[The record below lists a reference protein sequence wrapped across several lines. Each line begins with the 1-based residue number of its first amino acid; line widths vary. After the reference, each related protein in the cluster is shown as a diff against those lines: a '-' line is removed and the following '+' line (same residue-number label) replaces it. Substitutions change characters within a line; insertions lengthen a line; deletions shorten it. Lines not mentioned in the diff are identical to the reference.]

1 MIAEARPRCPVCR
14 TVCRH
19 WLARGDRDYAKC
31 PRCQTAHMTNPPRSA
46 ELKDLYSNTVFTL
59 PGNDQYYEDDP
70 TNLAAARA
78 RRRWVERSVSSG
90 RLLDIGCGCGH
101 FLAVL
106 NSRRWSAQGIDISP
120 LAVRRARQRF
130 NVRCEA
136 RPFAELPD
144 SWRGCFDAVTMWDV
158 IEHVPDPFAALS
170 CAASML
176 RPGGSLFLSTPD
188 ISAIAARMLG
198 KRWHYI
204 DPMQHLCLFSRD
216 SLIQLCARTGLQA
229 ARSRPF
235 GRSYTL
241 GYLLY
246 RVGYCFPIPGL
257 RAAASASA
265 RVLRS
270 MRDLSV
276 PIMLGDIVGLEAVKP
291 AREVT

>member
-1 MIAEARPRCPVCR
+1 
-14 TVCRH
+14 
-19 WLARGDRDYAKC
+19 
-31 PRCQTAHMTNPPRSA
+31 MTNPRQGA
-46 ELKDLYSNTVFTL
+46 ELEALYGETVFTL
-59 PGNDQYYEDDP
+59 PGNDQYYEDDK

-78 RRRWVERSVSSG
+78 RRRWVERTVPSG

-106 NSRRWSAQGIDISP
+106 DASRWSAQGIDLSP
-120 LAVRRARQRF
+120 HAVHRARQRF
-130 NVRCEA
+130 NVCCEA

-158 IEHVPDPFAALS
+158 IEHVPDPFAALTS
-170 CAASML
+170 AASML

-188 ISAIAARMLG
+188 ISAIAARVLG

-204 DPMQHLCLFSRD
+204 DPMQHICLFSRD

-229 ARSRPF
+229 ARSRSF

-241 GYLLY
+241 GYFLY

-257 RAAASASA
+257 RAAAAASA
-265 RVLRS
+265 RVLRP
-270 MRDLSV
+270 MRDV
-276 PIMLGDIVGLEAVKP
+276 CIPIMLGDIVGLEAVKP
-291 AREVT
+291 TREDA